1 MQAAEPTLA
10 AAPRERL
17 PLIGPLRNR
26 DFRLVF
32 SGETI
37 SVLGDQFHFVALAWL
52 ALQLT
57 GSGLA
62 LGTVLMTAGI
72 PRAIFV
78 LVGGAFSDRFSPRNL
93 MLISNAIRAVLVGG
107 LAALVLSGNAELWQ
121 LYVLAAAFGI
131 VDAFF
136 YPAMSTIVPM
146 VIDERRLPA
155 ANALLE
161 GMRQLSGLVG
171 PVLAGLL
178 VQYVST
184 GPAFA
189 IDAVS
194 FAIATLFLL
203 AVRGGKR
210 AVAAEHPDFIA
221 AVRDGLRYAFGDPA
235 IRSLLLLVAAVN
247 LAFSGPINVGLP
259 WLAEFR
265 FDEGPAAYG
274 IMIAGFGAGA
284 LLGTIA
290 AGSLPRVTNLG
301 FVMLGLAFVL
311 GVALA
316 AIAVAPSVPV
326 ALGILAVIGLG
337 AGFLNVRIVAWLQAR
352 VESSMIGRVM
362 SLLML
367 SSLGLAPI
375 SYAVAGALVDVH
387 ASLMFAVSGAIVVA
401 AVGIGLVN
409 GVGQRMREEATA

>member
-26 DFRLVF
+26 EFRLVF

-62 LGTVLMTAGI
+62 LGTVLMTAAI
-72 PRAIFV
+72 PRAVFV

-93 MLISNAIRAVLVGG
+93 MLVSNAIRGVLVGG
-107 LAALVLSGNAELWQ
+107 LAALVLSGNAELWH
-121 LYVLAAAFGI
+121 LYVLAGAFGV

-136 YPAMSTIVPM
+136 YPAMQTIVPM
-146 VIDERRLPA
+146 VVDERRLPA
-155 ANALLE
+155 ANALME

-184 GPAFA
+184 GPAFV

-194 FAIATLFLL
+194 FVVAALFLL
-203 AVRGGKR
+203 AVRGGRR
-210 AVAAEHPDFIA
+210 AVAAEHPDFVA
-221 AVRDGLRYAFGDPA
+221 AVRDGLRYSFADPA
-235 IRSLLLLVAAVN
+235 IRSLLVLVAAVN
-247 LAFSGPINVGLP
+247 LAFSGPIAVGLP

-290 AGSLPRVTNLG
+290 AGSLPRVANLG
-301 FVMLGLAFVL
+301 YVTLGLALLL
-311 GVALA
+311 GLGLGGIALA
-316 AIAVAPSVPV
+316 PAVPIAVA
-326 ALGILAVIGLG
+326 ILAVIGLG
-337 AGFLNVRIVAWLQAR
+337 AGFLNVRVVAWLQAR
-352 VESSMIGRVM
+352 AEPSMIGRVM

-367 SSLGLAPI
+367 SAIGLAPI

-387 ASLMFAVSGAIVVA
+387 ATLMFATSGAIVAA
-401 AVGIGLVN
+401 AVAIGLVN
-409 GVGQRMREEATA
+409 GVGQRMREEARA